1 MHYRGFYGRYSDS
14 NDVPDFVTPVTEIGA
29 LNLSVRSE
37 NGLRRAGIN
46 TIGDLEKMTTKELLG
61 IRNLGK
67 RSYDEIVSIKEL
79 NPYLDKTSI
88 KDLQREQ
95 KRIKVKIEKLLDT
108 AKTKDTSLTFE
119 QLGFDSLVVD
129 EAHNYKNGLVVSK
142 MNNVSGVQTTAAQ
155 KSEDILMKTQYLNE
169 TYGTKN
175 ILFATGTPVFTP
187 YQHSNTEFNINARF
201 IGNRHNLNHR

>member
-1 MHYRGFYGRYSDS
+1 MTDWMSVEYRQKFLQRELD
-14 NDVPDFVTPVTEIGA
+14 NIQ
-29 LNLSVRSE
+29 
-37 NGLRRAGIN
+37 AGIN
-46 TIGDLEKMTTKELLG
+46 A
-61 IRNLGK
+61 
-67 RSYDEIVSIKEL
+67 L
-79 NPYLDKTSI
+79 NPYLDRTSI

-129 EAHNYKNGLVVSK
+129 EAHNYKNGLVLSK

-187 YQHSNTEFNINARF
+187 YKHSNTKFNINACF